1 MLTDHCDCILSEDQ
15 YFIPVHAE
23 ANQDKIVEAGG
34 LSSLLMLLK
43 SSEDETIRRIAAG
56 AIANLAMNGN
66 YFLFLHYFK
75 PQEPFMWFQVSMRKS
90 VLSGWS

>member
-1 MLTDHCDCILSEDQ
+1 MLSDLCDCVLSEDQ
-15 YFIPVHAE
+15 YFIHVHAE

-66 YFLFLHYFK
+66 YFSFCALF
-75 PQEPFMWFQVSMRKS
+75 
-90 VLSGWS
+90 